1 MFDAKRTSNS
11 IKYLKECEEVL
22 KLPQSPY
29 KDYYNKCVH
38 LLEQDIALSLFFIP
52 FFK

>member
-29 KDYYNKCVH
+29 KDYYNKC
-38 LLEQDIALSLFFIP
+38 ECINFIP
-52 FFK
+52 RRVKLKTMYIK